1 MFEKEINKH
10 INAFNELL
18 VIQDTIEKSISEIV
32 SALKNGNK
40 VFVAGNGGSAADAN
54 HLVAEHVWRFENN
67 KRKALPFFS
76 LSTNVSTI
84 TAIGNDKNFDE
95 IFSRQVEALGDINDI
110 LISISTSGESKNIIN
125 AVNQANSMGLYTISL
140 TGKNVNNTLSTLSN
154 LSINFPSSHT
164 PTIQEMHLFYY
175 HYLSRK
181 IDNEF

>member
-1 MFEKEINKH
+1 MFEKEISRH

-95 IFSRQVEALGDINDI
+95 IVNLFLTTDIKED
-110 LISISTSGESKNIIN
+110 LK
-125 AVNQANSMGLYTISL
+125 
-140 TGKNVNNTLSTLSN
+140 N
-154 LSINFPSSHT
+154 LSPKEERVSPRKSKSSPKSSSKCFPSKC
-164 PTIQEMHLFYY
+164 I
-175 HYLSRK
+175 
-181 IDNEF
+181 IV